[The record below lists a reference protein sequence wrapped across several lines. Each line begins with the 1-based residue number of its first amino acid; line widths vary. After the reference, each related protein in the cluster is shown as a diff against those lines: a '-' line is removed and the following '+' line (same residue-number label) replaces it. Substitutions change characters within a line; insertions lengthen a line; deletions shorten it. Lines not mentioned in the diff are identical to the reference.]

1 MKNGSL
7 SFKQLPCQDILYK
20 VIHFC
25 IHKISGENMRSTN
38 WSHLFGIGAFLWNPQ
53 YGDSFFAHKVLG
65 KWVHLISH
73 VSPYFTF
80 FNRNQSAH
88 LIHFLHTKVLE
99 NGFTLFHIFHLIS
112 HFFNR
117 NQSAHLIHF
126 LHTKVLEN
134 GFTLFHIFHLISHFF
149 NRNQSAHLIHFTYQ
163 IIALELVSI
172 SFNQISSIQIPHNI
186 LQPLIQHAYTYI

>member
-80 FNRNQSAH
+80 FQPKLVSPFDSFFAH
-88 LIHFLHTKVLE
+88 KSFGKWV
-99 NGFTLFHIFHLIS
+99 HLIS
-112 HFFNR
+112 HF
-117 NQSAHLIHF
+117 SPY
-126 LHTKVLEN
+126 
-134 GFTLFHIFHLISHFF
+134 FTFF
-149 NRNQSAHLIHFTYQ
+149 QPK
-163 IIALELVSI
+163 LVSPFD
-172 SFNQISSIQIPHNI
+172 SFYLPNYCSGTGFNQFQLDQFYPD
-186 LQPLIQHAYTYI
+186 TT